1 MSPRG
6 RGPGGSG
13 IEVITPSGLYPDT
26 PYVYATVAPPG
37 RLVFTAGAC
46 PLGPDGVVVG
56 VGDLEAQAGQT
67 VANLVAVL
75 GAAGTSVGAVLKT
88 TVYVVATARH
98 DLVRVWRVVEAAF
111 EPHRPPSTL
120 LGVAMLGYESQLV
133 EIEAVALVP
142 PEGEPAPSP

>member
-1 MSPRG
+1 MRTRE
-6 RGPGGSG
+6 RGPGDSG
-13 IEVITPSGLYPDT
+13 IEVITWPDLYPGA
-26 PYVYATVAPPG
+26 PYEYATVTPPG

-46 PLGPDGVVVG
+46 PLGSDGVVVG
-56 VGDLEAQAGQT
+56 VGDLETQARQT

-75 GAAGTSVGAVLKT
+75 AAAGTSVGDVLKT
-88 TVYVVATARH
+88 TVYVVATARD

-111 EPHRPPSTL
+111 VPHRPPSTL

-142 PEGEPAPSP
+142 G